1 MSGPHT
7 DNWLDG
13 LTPQEA
19 DAWLETLRK
28 IHDPA
33 PSKPRPLTDHRC
45 DPDGYCTACPN
56 DVPWLACPV
65 WAPA

>member
-13 LTPQEA
+13 LTQQEA

-28 IHDPA
+28 IHDPV
-33 PSKPRPLTDHRC
+33 PRPLTDHRC
-45 DPDGYCTACPN
+45 DPEGYCTGCPN

-65 WAPA
+65 WARA